1 MDVDDGGFISCRS
14 QYLSCRSEQGAITIN
29 MLTIMLILEGRLNP
43 YVSTEETTLVNVS
56 IVDSE
61 TAVVVPE
68 GLHGPALPFDHHA
81 PAYSRLDLHRFE
93 RQQRACAR

>member
-1 MDVDDGGFISCRS
+1 
-14 QYLSCRSEQGAITIN
+14 

-68 GLHGPALPFDHHA
+68 GLHGPALAVPSTA
-81 PAYSRLDLHRFE
+81 AKINE
-93 RQQRACAR
+93 RANWRDIFYDGEQQ